1 MSAKRKAGGNG
12 GGPNKRRP
20 RKKESDYEDEFS
32 DESDEDGV
40 QQQAAVANQMEVLIP
55 HDDLNPPSKLPE
67 DLLATLEKTPG
78 QMLLAGMVTWDLTGK
93 RDRKNVTKVR
103 PNLYS
108 FHRFT
113 DEKYRYVA
121 SGPSAAHTIAIN
133 MERKALAFGRNPSGQ
148 LGLTQD
154 IKLAEKPTLIPALA
168 QLNIVQ
174 AAVGRHHTL
183 FLTDTGT
190 VYACGENKSGQCGVG
205 NTHANIYSPTP
216 INYRGPPIIR
226 IGCGAEFSV
235 ILDIKGSLHTFGLPE
250 YGQLGHNTDAK
261 YFVNANKL
269 SFHFETSPKKV
280 VLFIEKSKEGHVT
293 PVDGVQIV
301 DFACG
306 NNHTVAIDSK
316 KRVYSWGFGGFGR
329 LGHAEP
335 KDEMVPRLM
344 KFYDTQG
351 RGGRS
356 VYCGSTFSLIVN
368 ELGLLFLFGQNKK
381 TGEANMYPK
390 PVQDLSGWNITDI
403 GCANTSIMISA
414 DDTLIAWG
422 ASPTFGELGIGEFQ
436 KSSTVPK
443 EVPKLD
449 NIKIP
454 QVTMGYSH
462 TALLVDTS
470 HDATKQKYEKMP
482 EYTIDD

>member
-12 GGPNKRRP
+12 NGPNKRRP
-20 RKKESDYEDEFS
+20 KKKESDYEDEVS
-32 DESDEDGV
+32 DESEEE
-40 QQQAAVANQMEVLIP
+40 AAQSSSNQVEVLIP
-55 HDDLNPPSKLPE
+55 NNDDLDPPSKLPE
-67 DLLATLEKTPG
+67 DLLATMEKTPG
-78 QMLLAGMVTWDLTGK
+78 KLLIAGMVTWDLTGK
-93 RDRKNVTKVR
+93 RDRKNVVKVR

-121 SGPSAAHTIAIN
+121 SGCASAHTILVN
-133 MERKALAFGRNPSGQ
+133 MDRKAMSFGRNPSGQ
-148 LGLTQD
+148 LGLPDT
-154 IKLAEKPTLIPALA
+154 KLCEKPTLIPGLEKV
-168 QLNIVQ
+168 NIVQ
-174 AAVGRHHTL
+174 AAVGRHHSL
-183 FLTDTGT
+183 FLTDTGS
-190 VYACGENKSGQCGVG
+190 VYACGDNKSGQCGIGSNIQTV
-205 NTHANIYSPTP
+205 NTPTL
-216 INYRGPPIIR
+216 INYRGPPIVR
-226 IGCGAEFSV
+226 VGCGAEFSV
-235 ILDIKGSLHTFGLPE
+235 ILDIKGNLHTFGLPE

-269 SFHFETSPKKV
+269 SFHFETSPKKI
-280 VLFIEKSKEGHVT
+280 VLYIEKSKDGHVT
-293 PVDGVQIV
+293 PMDNVQIV

-335 KDEMVPRLM
+335 KDEMVPRHV
-344 KFYDTQG
+344 KFFDIGG

-356 VYCGSTFSLIVN
+356 VYCGATYSLVVN
-368 ELGLLFLFGQNKK
+368 ELGVLFLFGQNKK

-403 GCANTSIMISA
+403 GCSNTSIVISA

-422 ASPTFGELGIGEFQ
+422 ASPTYGELGLGEFQ

-443 EVPKLD
+443 EVPKMD
-449 NIKIP
+449 SMKIP
-454 QVTMGYSH
+454 QVAMGYSH
-462 TALLVDTS
+462 TVLLVDT
-470 HDATKQKYEKMP
+470 DNEATQAKYDKLP

>member
-1 MSAKRKAGGNG
+1 
-12 GGPNKRRP
+12 
-20 RKKESDYEDEFS
+20 
-32 DESDEDGV
+32 
-40 QQQAAVANQMEVLIP
+40 
-55 HDDLNPPSKLPE
+55 
-67 DLLATLEKTPG
+67 
-78 QMLLAGMVTWDLTGK
+78 
-93 RDRKNVTKVR
+93 
-103 PNLYS
+103 
-108 FHRFT
+108 
-113 DEKYRYVA
+113 
-121 SGPSAAHTIAIN
+121 

-154 IKLAEKPTLIPALA
+154 IKLTEKPTLIPALT

-235 ILDIKGSLHTFGLPE
+235 ILDIKGSLHTFGL
-250 YGQLGHNTDAK
+250 QTL
-261 YFVNANKL
+261 
-269 SFHFETSPKKV
+269 
-280 VLFIEKSKEGHVT
+280 VL
-293 PVDGVQIV
+293 Q
-301 DFACG
+301 
-306 NNHTVAIDSK
+306 VAIDSK